1 MKLLTSRVLP
11 AALAVAL
18 LLPASPALL
27 AADPAKA
34 AAKAPDLQVQVDVPP
49 SWQPFLMDDIAE
61 ALGRV
66 LSDSFKR
73 RGYAGTIQQVGLPDA
88 AKPDLPLLTVRL
100 HEWRI
105 SRTGNAECTLTG
117 TLRAGGKE
125 HDLGL
130 VSYTDLSWIQSR
142 GRFGVARDYAVADA
156 YEDAAGGAMREL
168 FKRVAA
174 TAAVPGLAE
183 KSRK

>member
-1 MKLLTSRVLP
+1 MKLLNSRVLP

-27 AADPAKA
+27 AADRAKE
-34 AAKAPDLQVQVDVPP
+34 AAKAPDLQVQVDVPA

-66 LSDSFKR
+66 LADSFKR
-73 RGYAGTIQQVGLPDA
+73 RGYAGNIQQVGLPET

-105 SRTGNAECTLTG
+105 SRTGNAECTLTA

-125 HDLGL
+125 HDLGI

-142 GRFGVARDYAVADA
+142 GRFGVARDYAVAEA

-174 TAAVPGLAE
+174 TGAVPNLAE